1 MSYTLTGRL
10 ESRLA
15 VLVGP
20 VLVAAALSAV
30 LTEWW
35 PVELAGLMAAAGLA
49 LDLVYHRPL
58 AYQPG
63 WAAVPL
69 GLLELGATMLLV
81 RVLDVMAPL
90 RWALLF
96 FALSWLWGQLLA
108 HALLPLW
115 RISWGEDGGELGW
128 RLAAVG
134 LVALALPFA
143 AAGGVYRHNLPPLV
157 HLASGVHQGPLVIDR
172 RVRLVGEPGAVV
184 RGGIVVRHRDV
195 TVKNVQ
201 VVGGQYGIS
210 VLGVRNVTL
219 DHVSVRGATLDGI
232 HVRHASVHVRHCDVD
247 MRGAPH
253 GQGIDISYGLIQGM
267 SDVER
272 CVVVGG
278 RDGIVVHGSMAM
290 FAHNRVEATRMTG
303 ISMVEMSMGEV
314 EHNTVSRARGIGILC
329 GDRSM
334 CEIAHN
340 EVAGT
345 IRDDAG
351 GNRMRAGIGVEVE
364 FWSEA
369 ELHRNELTANP
380 QHLGVFLN
388 GFVDWK

>member
-10 ESRLA
+10 ESRFA
-15 VLVGP
+15 ALVAP
-20 VLVAAALSAV
+20 VLAAAALSAA
-30 LTEWW
+30 LGEWW
-35 PVELAGLMAAAGLA
+35 PLELAGLMAAAGLV
-49 LDLVYHRPL
+49 LDLAYHPAL

-63 WAAVPL
+63 WAGLPL
-69 GLLELGATMLLV
+69 GLLELGATMSLV
-81 RVLDVMAPL
+81 RALGVDAPL

-96 FALSWLWGQLLA
+96 FAVSWLWGQLFV
-108 HALLPLW
+108 HALLPVW
-115 RISWGEDGGELGW
+115 RMSWAEDGGELG
-128 RLAAVG
+128 RGAAVAAF
-134 LVALALPFA
+134 LALALPFA

-157 HLASGVHQGPLVIDR
+157 HLSAGVHQGPLVIDR
-172 RVRLVGEPGAVV
+172 RERLVGEPGTVV

-195 TVKNVQ
+195 TISHLQ
-201 VVGGQYGIS
+201 VVGGAYGIS
-210 VLGVRNVTL
+210 VLGVKNVTL
-219 DHVSVRGATLDGI
+219 DHVKIRNARLDGI
-232 HVRHASVHVRHCDVD
+232 HARHASVHVRRCEIDL
-247 MRGAPH
+247 RGAPH
-253 GQGIDISYGLIQGM
+253 AQGIDISYGMIQGT
-267 SDVER
+267 SDVED
-272 CVVVGG
+272 CTVVGG

-290 FAHNRVEATRMTG
+290 FAHNRVESTRMTG

-314 EHNTVSRARGIGILC
+314 AHNTVSGARGIGILC

-388 GFVDWK
+388 GTVDWK

>member
-10 ESRLA
+10 ESRLVA
-15 VLVGP
+15 LVAP
-20 VLVAAALSAV
+20 VLVAAALAAA
-30 LTEWW
+30 LGEWW
-35 PVELAGLMAAAGLA
+35 PLELAGAMAGALLA

-69 GLLELGATMLLV
+69 GLLELVATMLLV
-81 RVLDVMAPL
+81 RGLDIAAPL

-108 HALLPLW
+108 HALLPVW
-115 RISWGEDGGELGW
+115 RMSWGEDGGELG
-128 RLAAVG
+128 RRTAAVA

-157 HLASGVHQGPLVIDR
+157 HLAAGVHQGPLVIDR
-172 RVRLVGEPGAVV
+172 RERLVGEPGAIV

-195 TVKNVQ
+195 TVSHVR
-201 VVGGQYGIS
+201 VVGGDYGIS

-219 DHVSVRGATLDGI
+219 DHVQIRGAALDGI
-232 HVRHASVHVRHCDVD
+232 HVRHASVHVRHCAID

-303 ISMVEMSMGEV
+303 ISVVEMSMGSV
-314 EHNTVSRARGIGILC
+314 EHNTVSGARGIGILC

-369 ELHRNELTANP
+369 ELHRNELAANP

-388 GFVDWK
+388 GTVTWN

>member
-15 VLVGP
+15 ALVVP
-20 VLVAAALSAV
+20 VLAAAALSAA

-35 PVELAGLMAAAGLA
+35 PLELAGLMAAAGLA

-63 WAAVPL
+63 WTALPL

-115 RISWGEDGGELGW
+115 RISWGEDGGELGGPV
-128 RLAAVG
+128 AAAA
-134 LVALALPFA
+134 LVALTLPFA
-143 AAGGVYRHNLPPLV
+143 AAGGVYEHNLPPLV

-195 TVKNVQ
+195 TVKNVA

-219 DHVSVRGATLDGI
+219 DHVSVRGAKLDGI

-247 MRGAPH
+247 MRSAPH

-272 CVVVGG
+272 CTVVGG
-278 RDGIVVHGSMAM
+278 RDGIVVHGSIAM

-334 CEIAHN
+334 CDIAHN